1 MTETTTPTETSLT
14 VNPAPRIS
22 SCYARLYPY
31 GISHATS
38 NKSQASQHIAATS
51 SPEIVI
57 YNFSGD
63 VASLNYCLNKAK
75 NEFEFI
81 MRLICGYRLTYA
93 FSVVNREVPI
103 TRNRQRT
110 TTNAY
115 VVRFVPCSITQSVS
129 FAPGGSQG
137 PYTNRAQRF
146 HDQLQEKRGK
156 KKLTREDL
164 FTEVSIDRE
173 TLEKLNLAA
182 AKWSKVVLDGYI
194 NACKQPSTCWVDLA
208 TDPAAVERW
217 FNHFLHRSNIGV
229 FDLEAADALERFSI
243 ALDF

>member
-38 NKSQASQHIAATS
+38 NKSQASQHTAATA

-156 KKLTREDL
+156 KKLTRKSCWMA
-164 FTEVSIDRE
+164 TSTPVSS
-173 TLEKLNLAA
+173 LL
-182 AKWSKVVLDGYI
+182 
-194 NACKQPSTCWVDLA
+194 
-208 TDPAAVERW
+208 PA
-217 FNHFLHRSNIGV
+217 G
-229 FDLEAADALERFSI
+229 
-243 ALDF
+243 